1 MTTGIIHQYRKQYSL
16 SFWGK
21 IPMMHNQ
28 MGQKKYSKS
37 ISPKKI
43 GALYN
48 RLKFILKS
56 SIRFD
61 KKSELVAE
69 MISDLITGNLCIRV
83 SACTLTGNVTLPRVI
98 SCRN

>member
-43 GALYN
+43 GQY
-48 RLKFILKS
+48 I
-56 SIRFD
+56 ID
-61 KKSELVAE
+61 
-69 MISDLITGNLCIRV
+69 
-83 SACTLTGNVTLPRVI
+83 
-98 SCRN
+98 